1 VINPVRKNVISV
13 RTKEG
18 TGRLLPYVMPH
29 KWLIARAVVFMS
41 IATAFNL
48 LVPWITG
55 TVLIDQV
62 IIAKNLGLLPWV
74 VLALVGSVLISR
86 IFSYLQDYDLALS
99 SQRAIHDLRMDF
111 YDHLQHLHITFF
123 EKRHT
128 GDLVSRVTNDVD
140 DIDDMITHGATVLGV
155 QIIMLIGGFIALFYL
170 NFSLTLLV
178 FITFPILAVII
189 RYSRKRIRAAARIV
203 KATTGEMAAR
213 AEETISGMRI
223 VKAFTRE
230 KFEVDRFSSKSIKS
244 MHANVRSTQVWSFY
258 GSGIEMV
265 TVLGSALVIW
275 FATPSVVA
283 GTFTIGQLVAYL
295 AYLSKMYNPI
305 LGLSRLNL
313 IIQRGMA
320 AAERLFE
327 VIDIRK
333 ENTAQRKIILPR
345 TEGRFVFEDA
355 SFGYDPD
362 RLVLKNFT
370 LKVDPGEIVA
380 LVGRSGAGKSTIA
393 NLITGFYDLTS
404 GSITLDGYPLHKL
417 NLDSLRSQIGIVLQE
432 TFLFSGTVKENILYG
447 KLDATEDQLVTATKT
462 ANAHDFIMKLPQGYD
477 TEIGEKGVKLSGGE
491 RQRIAIARALLK
503 DPRILILDEATSNLD
518 SESEAL
524 IQQALDILIKGRTT
538 FIIAHRLSTV
548 RKADKIVVIED
559 GGIVEIG
566 THAKLLKTQ
575 GPYRKFYEAQF
586 MEQKAR

>member
-1 VINPVRKNVISV
+1 MRKNVISM
-13 RTKEG
+13 RTREG

-29 KWLIARAVVFMS
+29 KRLIARAVVFMS
-41 IATAFNL
+41 VATAFNL

-55 TVLIDQV
+55 TVLIDEV
-62 IIAKNLGLLPWV
+62 IVKQNLTLLPWV
-74 VLALVGSVLISR
+74 VVGLLGVVLISR

-99 SQRAIHDLRMDF
+99 SQRAIHDLRMAF

-123 EKRHT
+123 EKSHT

-170 NFSLTLLV
+170 NFTLTLLV
-178 FITFPILAVII
+178 LITFPILGAIV

-213 AEETISGMRI
+213 AEDTISGMRI

-230 KFEVDRFSSKSIKS
+230 KFEVDRFSSKSLES
-244 MHANVRSTQVWSFY
+244 MRANVRSTQIWSFY
-258 GSGIEMV
+258 GSGVEMV
-265 TVLGSALVIW
+265 TVLGTALVIW
-275 FATPSVVA
+275 FAVPSVVD

-295 AYLSKMYNPI
+295 AYLSRMYNPI

-327 VIDIRK
+327 VIDVKK
-333 ENTAQRKIILPR
+333 ENSAQRSLVLPE
-345 TEGRFVFEDA
+345 TKGRFVFEDA
-355 SFGYDPD
+355 SFGYDPE
-362 RLVLKNFT
+362 RLVLKKFN
-370 LKVDPGEIVA
+370 LVVEPGEVVA

-393 NLITGFYDLTS
+393 NLITGFYELTS
-404 GSITLDGYPLHKL
+404 GSIKLDGYPLHKL
-417 NLDSLRSQIGIVLQE
+417 RLDSLRSQIGLVLQE

-447 KLDATEDQLVTATKT
+447 KLDATEKDLVKATKT
-462 ANAHDFIMKLPQGYD
+462 ANAHDFIMNLSHGYD

-503 DPRILILDEATSNLD
+503 DPGILILDEATSNLD

-524 IQQALDILIKGRTT
+524 IQQALDVLIEGRTT

-566 THAKLLKTQ
+566 THAKLLKTK
-575 GPYRKFYEAQF
+575 GPYRKFYETQF
-586 MEQKAR
+586 IEQKTR

>member
-1 VINPVRKNVISV
+1 M
-13 RTKEG
+13 RTREG
-18 TGRLLPYVMPH
+18 TGRIIPYVTPH

-41 IATAFNL
+41 AATAFNL

-55 TVLIDQV
+55 TVLIDEV
-62 IIAKNLGLLPWV
+62 IIQQNLSLLPWV
-74 VLALVGSVLISR
+74 VTALLGAVLMSR

-123 EKRHT
+123 EKSHT

-178 FITFPILAVII
+178 LITFPILAGII

-213 AEETISGMRI
+213 AEDTISGMRI

-230 KFEVDRFSSKSIKS
+230 KFEVDRFSIKS
-244 MHANVRSTQVWSFY
+244 LESMRANVRSTRIWSFY
-258 GSGIEMV
+258 GSGVEMV
-265 TVLGSALVIW
+265 TVLGTALVIW
-275 FATPSVVA
+275 FATPSVVD

-295 AYLSKMYNPI
+295 AYLSRMYNPI

-327 VIDIRK
+327 VIDVKK
-333 ENTAQRKIILPR
+333 ENTAQRSLVLPKVK
-345 TEGRFVFEDA
+345 GRFVFDDV

-362 RLVLKNFT
+362 RLVLRKFN
-370 LKVDPGEIVA
+370 LVVEPGEVVA
-380 LVGRSGAGKSTIA
+380 LVGRSGAGKTTIA
-393 NLITGFYDLTS
+393 NLITGFYELTS
-404 GSITLDGYPLHKL
+404 GSINLDGYPLHKVR
-417 NLDSLRSQIGIVLQE
+417 LDSLRSQIGLVLQE
-432 TFLFSGTVKENILYG
+432 TFLFSGTVRENIIYG
-447 KLDATEDQLVTATKT
+447 NLDATEAELVTASKT
-462 ANAHDFIMKLPQGYD
+462 ANAHEFITKLSHAYD

-503 DPRILILDEATSNLD
+503 DPGILILDEATSNLD

-524 IQQALDILIKGRTT
+524 IQQALDVLIEGRTT

-566 THAKLLKTQ
+566 THAKLLKTK
-575 GPYRKFYEAQF
+575 GPYRKFYETQF
-586 MEQKAR
+586 IGQKTR

>member
-1 VINPVRKNVISV
+1 MRKNVISM
-13 RTKEG
+13 RTREG

-29 KWLIARAVVFMS
+29 KRLIARAVVFMS
-41 IATAFNL
+41 VATAFNL

-55 TVLIDQV
+55 TVLIDEV
-62 IIAKNLGLLPWV
+62 IVKQNLTLLPWV
-74 VLALVGSVLISR
+74 VVGLLGVVLISR

-99 SQRAIHDLRMDF
+99 SQRAIHDLRMAF

-123 EKRHT
+123 EKSHT

-170 NFSLTLLV
+170 NFTLTLLV
-178 FITFPILAVII
+178 LITFPILGAIV

-213 AEETISGMRI
+213 AEDTISGMRI

-230 KFEVDRFSSKSIKS
+230 KFEVDRFSSKSLES
-244 MHANVRSTQVWSFY
+244 MRANVRSTQIWSFY
-258 GSGIEMV
+258 GSGVEMV
-265 TVLGSALVIW
+265 TVLGTALVIW
-275 FATPSVVA
+275 FAVPSVVD

-295 AYLSKMYNPI
+295 AYLSRMYNPI

-327 VIDIRK
+327 VIDVKK
-333 ENTAQRKIILPR
+333 ENSAQRSLVLPE
-345 TEGRFVFEDA
+345 TKGRFVFEDA
-355 SFGYDPD
+355 SFGYDPE
-362 RLVLKNFT
+362 RLVLKKFN
-370 LKVDPGEIVA
+370 LVVEPGEVVA

-393 NLITGFYDLTS
+393 NLITGFYELTS
-404 GSITLDGYPLHKL
+404 GSINLDGYPLHKL
-417 NLDSLRSQIGIVLQE
+417 RLDSLRSQIGLVLQE

-447 KLDATEDQLVTATKT
+447 KLDATEKDLVKATKT
-462 ANAHDFIMKLPQGYD
+462 ANAHDFIMNLSHGYD

-503 DPRILILDEATSNLD
+503 DPGILILDEATSNLD

-524 IQQALDILIKGRTT
+524 IQQALDVLIEGRTT

-566 THAKLLKTQ
+566 THAKLLKTK
-575 GPYRKFYEAQF
+575 GPYRKFYETQF
-586 MEQKAR
+586 IEQKTR